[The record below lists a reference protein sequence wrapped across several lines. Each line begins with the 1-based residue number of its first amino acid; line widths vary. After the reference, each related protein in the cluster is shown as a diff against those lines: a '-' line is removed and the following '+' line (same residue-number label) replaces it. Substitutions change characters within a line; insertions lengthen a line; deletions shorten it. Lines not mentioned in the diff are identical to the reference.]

1 MTRALRVCMVHYSD
15 YHLDSRIQRQARALA
30 DRGDEVHLVC
40 LSEAGA
46 QRVGRGTIRLHHVP
60 CEKPVGGAGA
70 YLRGYSRFLGHA
82 LRHVSALALRGGLD
96 LVEADNMP
104 DILTAA
110 AIVPRLRGTPVLLD
124 VHDTFP
130 ELFATKFGYPQS
142 HRFVRLLELE
152 ERVSAAL
159 ADHVITV
166 TEEARQRLIARGV
179 GRRSS
184 SVVMNSPDERV
195 FGPPRGP
202 VDLPA
207 EGPVR
212 VLYHGGLAPRFGVEV
227 LIRAVGLL
235 GEALPRVE
243 LRVCGSGEDR
253 DRLAALAAELAPE
266 RIDVAP
272 RPVPFE
278 RIPAELE
285 AAHIGVVPTLH
296 DEFTELLLPVK
307 LLEYVHMGLPAV
319 SSRLPGIE
327 RYFDD
332 ESVRFFEPGSPAS
345 LAEAVRDVC
354 ERPERARERAAAAT
368 ERLTPIAWEHQK
380 AHYLDLVDRL
390 AGRSVFTS
398 RKSTASPAVASA
410 RWNSV

>member
-1 MTRALRVCMVHYSD
+1 M
-15 YHLDSRIQRQARALA
+15 
-30 DRGDEVHLVC
+30 
-40 LSEAGA
+40 
-46 QRVGRGTIRLHHVP
+46 
-60 CEKPVGGAGA
+60 
-70 YLRGYSRFLGHA
+70 
-82 LRHVSALALRGGLD
+82 RGGLD

-104 DILTAA
+104 DLLTAA
-110 AIVPRLRGTPVLLD
+110 ALVPKLRGTPVLLD

-142 HRFVRLLELE
+142 HRLVRVLELE

-166 TEEARQRLIARGV
+166 TEEARERLNSRGV
-179 GRRSS
+179 GVGSS

-195 FGPPRGP
+195 FGVPKPP
-202 VDLPA
+202 VDVPD

-212 VLYHGGLAPRFGVEV
+212 VLYHGGLAPRFGVET
-227 LIRAVGLL
+227 LIRAIGHLDGDL
-235 GEALPRVE
+235 RRIE

-253 DRLAALAAELAPE
+253 DRLAALAAEIAPD

-278 RIPAELE
+278 EIPAELE

-307 LLEYVHMGLPAV
+307 LLEYAHMGLAAV

-332 ESVRFFEPGSPAS
+332 ESVRFFEPGSPEG
-345 LAEAVRDVC
+345 LADALRDVC
-354 ERPERARERAAAAT
+354 RHPGAARERALAAT
-368 ERLTPIAWEHQK
+368 RRLAPIAWEQQK
-380 AHYLDLVDRL
+380 AHYLELIDAL
-390 AGRSVFTS
+390 AGAKTGAR
-398 RKSTASPAVASA
+398 RKNRAARAVSSA
-410 RWNSV
+410 AAP